1 MAVGAL
7 SGGPKAKSRKKKH
20 EVTPTKKETSQT
32 VSNKATSRSNGR
44 SRKKFPISQGSPQK
58 SLESTP
64 RRTRTRQTR
73 EPCLASTPVRG
84 SYADR
89 VPRILE
95 SPVGVDQETKQ
106 SARVLT
112 PLKVF
117 DQNLQLIFSL
127 DLSPK
132 TSLPSSDVDVVVPVQ
147 RPDTK
152 SQHSGPTMTTRLRKR
167 IEYQHPKGALTR
179 QTRAKANGETRRV
192 PAAGR
197 RGRKRKLDTE
207 ATAVQPFGRVRPRFN
222 LEMPE
227 EAEKGNLSL
236 THTTL

>member
-1 MAVGAL
+1 MTRATSSRATVKGNWKYDHATPSNLGPLKKVKTPLMAVGAF
-7 SGGPKAKSRKKKH
+7 SGGPKAKPRKKKH

-44 SRKKFPISQGSPQK
+44 SRKKFPLSPGSPQK

-64 RRTRTRQTR
+64 RRTLTRQAR

-106 SARVLT
+106 SARLLT

-127 DLSPK
+127 DL
-132 TSLPSSDVDVVVPVQ
+132 
-147 RPDTK
+147 
-152 SQHSGPTMTTRLRKR
+152 
-167 IEYQHPKGALTR
+167 
-179 QTRAKANGETRRV
+179 
-192 PAAGR
+192 
-197 RGRKRKLDTE
+197 
-207 ATAVQPFGRVRPRFN
+207 
-222 LEMPE
+222 
-227 EAEKGNLSL
+227 
-236 THTTL
+236 